1 MARRRNSATQRI
13 VNRNTGVSRMTSGAA
28 KKSANKIGTAMRR
41 KSRGGQ
47 GG

>member
-1 MARRRNSATQRI
+1 MARQTNIQKQI
-13 VNRNTGVSRMTSGAA
+13 NRVTGVSRMTSGAA
-28 KKSANKIGTAMRR
+28 KKNSKKIRTAMRR